1 MRTTSTAD
9 NENSLKINEL
19 SVLSGVRFR
28 SSCGFA
34 VIDLLVRLI
43 AEKRC

>member
-1 MRTTSTAD
+1 MRTTPTAD

-28 SSCGFA
+28 SGCGFA
-34 VIDLLVRLI
+34 VIDLLGRLV
-43 AEKRC
+43 AKKRC

>member
-1 MRTTSTAD
+1 MRTTPTAD
-9 NENSLKINEL
+9 SENSLKINEL
-19 SVLSGVRFR
+19 SVWGGVRFR
-28 SSCGFA
+28 SGCGFA

>member
-1 MRTTSTAD
+1 MRTTPTAD

-19 SVLSGVRFR
+19 SDLSGMRFR
-28 SSCGFA
+28 GGCGFA

-43 AEKRC
+43 AEKGC